1 MTAHSEITGTPV
13 QHPVRFGDLVEAVQ
27 HMSWHGQ
34 RTLSDHC
41 AFTGQTRAEAMVDLW
56 ETFHAARGQA

>member
-1 MTAHSEITGTPV
+1 MTAQSQITGTPV

-41 AFTGQTRAEAMVDLW
+41 AFTG
-56 ETFHAARGQA
+56 